1 MLAAAVLIA
10 GLSACSG
17 KNDTG
22 VDISGQWHLVE
33 TGDLIGEQ
41 GLDIDVYASFTSG
54 TFVLYQKVGTGLGR
68 YWYYEGTYTVSG
80 DNVMTGRYSDGLSS
94 GEVSVY
100 ERAEIPADV
109 IDEAVPPVRSGDAV
123 PAIL

>member
-1 MLAAAVLIA
+1 MKRILYMLAAAVLVA

-41 GLDIDVYASFTSG
+41 GLDRSESRDWISMSM
-54 TFVLYQKVGTGLGR
+54 LR
-68 YWYYEGTYTVSG
+68 SHP
-80 DNVMTGRYSDGLSS
+80 GLSS
-94 GEVSVY
+94 CT
-100 ERAEIPADV
+100 R
-109 IDEAVPPVRSGDAV
+109 RSGQVWAGTGIMKGHTLS
-123 PAIL
+123 PETMS

>member
-41 GLDIDVYASFTSG
+41 GLTRRSG
-54 TFVLYQKVGTGLGR
+54 QVWAGTGIMKGH
-68 YWYYEGTYTVSG
+68 T
-80 DNVMTGRYSDGLSS
+80 LSPETMS
-94 GEVSVY
+94 
-100 ERAEIPADV
+100 
-109 IDEAVPPVRSGDAV
+109 
-123 PAIL
+123 